1 MLFPFPRRLY
11 RGLPKGKKGLAMRAI
26 IWAVA
31 VLAVL
36 WCGYWVVGARAIDRG
51 VAAAVAGAQAEGLV
65 VAGEASVAGFPN
77 RFDLTLTAPEYGNP
91 ATGFRWSAPFAQV
104 FAMTWK
110 PWHVIAVLAN
120 DQTLDLPGQSLGI
133 RTADIRASLV
143 SRPVPALPLDRI
155 AISATGV
162 DITSTAGWGLAA
174 DVAELHTR
182 PDAGLPNGHQFA
194 LDIRTIAPRIPALA
208 GSGLPATIP
217 VIAFTG
223 AVGFSAPIDRH
234 AGDTAPRATAIRIDS
249 GRIDWGPL
257 QLTARGQ
264 IAPGAD
270 GLAEGRV
277 EVAITGWREAI
288 PLAVAAGLFSEQ
300 AAALTTGLLAALARQ
315 SGNENELNLPLT
327 YADGVGMFG
336 PIPLGPAP
344 RLN

>member
-1 MLFPFPRRLY
+1 
-11 RGLPKGKKGLAMRAI
+11 MRAI
-26 IWAVA
+26 IWGVA
-31 VLAVL
+31 ILAVL
-36 WCGYWVVGARAIDRG
+36 WCGYWFVGAQAIDRG
-51 VAAAVAGAQAEGLV
+51 VAAAAAQAQADGLI
-65 VAGEASVAGFPN
+65 VAGEATVAGFPN
-77 RFDLTLTAPEYGNP
+77 RFDLTLASPEFGDP
-91 ATGFRWSAPFAQV
+91 TTGIRWSAPFAQV

-110 PWHVIAVLAN
+110 PWHIIAVMAN
-120 DQTLDLPGQSLGI
+120 DQTLELPGQSLGI
-133 RTADIRASLV
+133 RTSDLRASLA

-162 DITSTAGWGLAA
+162 DVTSTAGWGLAA

-182 PDAGLPNGHQFA
+182 PDAALPNGHQFA
-194 LDIRTIAPRIPALA
+194 LDMKNLVPRIPALA

-223 AVGFSAPIDRH
+223 AIGLSAPIDRH
-234 AGDTAPRATAIRIDS
+234 AAESTPRATAIRIDS

-257 QLTARGQ
+257 QLTAEGQ

-270 GLAEGRV
+270 GLAEGTI
-277 EVAITGWREAI
+277 ALTITGWREAI
-288 PLAVAAGLFSEQ
+288 PLAVAAGLLSEQ
-300 AAALTTGLLAALARQ
+300 AATLTTNLLAALARQ